1 MKLARLNQY
10 NRMKNKRLV
19 LVRSEKKKTADETII
34 TVCLTQLTDTGFVI
48 GVTSVG
54 YSFNVVQI
62 LIERSGQPDT
72 AAVSAIILGKSEIY
86 HRGGGTNDTFPGYAW
101 EL

>member
-1 MKLARLNQY
+1 MR
-10 NRMKNKRLV
+10 R
-19 LVRSEKKKTADETII
+19 TII
-34 TVCLTQLTDTGFVI
+34 FTVCLTQLTDTGFVI

-101 EL
+101 ELWVLLEKDLLENEME